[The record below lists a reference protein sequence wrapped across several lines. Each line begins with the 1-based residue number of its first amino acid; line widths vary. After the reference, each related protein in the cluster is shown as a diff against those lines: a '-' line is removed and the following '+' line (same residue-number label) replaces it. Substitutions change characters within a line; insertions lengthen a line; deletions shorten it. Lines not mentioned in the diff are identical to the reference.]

1 MKLLRH
7 RKTEDKQKGLK
18 HKLLLIEVL
27 VIGLPLLIVAYV
39 YYSTNIQLTISQILI
54 FALTLILILAGLIIL
69 RQIIDKFLMAADFIK
84 RVEGGDK
91 FLQEMQKDTTGL
103 HEITTSFSSLMKN
116 FEETTA
122 ELKRR
127 VFELFAIKELNEIAG
142 KSLDFKELMN
152 ALLEKAMA
160 VSKAEIGS
168 VFIVEP
174 KMKRFRVVASK
185 GLESGLQEGSYINF
199 KESPVR
205 HVVYSKKPLRVENIK
220 TDSRTD
226 KPNDPQSGPPSFLSM
241 PIFIKEHL
249 IAVLNLSS
257 GNGKQVSDSNDEQI
271 LSIMIGEIS
280 FALEN
285 ALLHSKIEQHLKS
298 LQRRTSELTS
308 TNDKLQ
314 LEIFERKRAEEAL
327 QKAHDELEI
336 RVWERTS
343 DLAKTN
349 KKLMREIAERKQ
361 TEERLKQ
368 AKETAEAANIAKSQ
382 FLANISHELHTPL
395 HSIIGFSEI
404 LQRETYGEL
413 NEKQIKQINN
423 IHSSGHQ
430 LLKLIN
436 EMLDFSKVEA
446 EPGKLE
452 LSQLDISAALHDALN
467 TVKTAADK
475 KGINLSVEIE
485 QGLSRITADQVK
497 LKQIL
502 YNLLSN
508 SIKFTPEGKEVNVS
522 ARILD
527 SKSKEDQPKIAIS
540 VIDAGVGIKPE
551 DQKRIFGAFE
561 QVDSSLTRHFE
572 GAGMGLALTKKLVE
586 LHGGRIWIESGGED
600 KGSTFTFTIPG

>member
-1 MKLLRH
+1 
-7 RKTEDKQKGLK
+7 
-18 HKLLLIEVL
+18 
-27 VIGLPLLIVAYV
+27 
-39 YYSTNIQLTISQILI
+39 
-54 FALTLILILAGLIIL
+54 
-69 RQIIDKFLMAADFIK
+69 
-84 RVEGGDK
+84 
-91 FLQEMQKDTTGL
+91 
-103 HEITTSFSSLMKN
+103 
-116 FEETTA
+116 
-122 ELKRR
+122 
-127 VFELFAIKELNEIAG
+127 
-142 KSLDFKELMN
+142 
-152 ALLEKAMA
+152 
-160 VSKAEIGS
+160 
-168 VFIVEP
+168 
-174 KMKRFRVVASK
+174 
-185 GLESGLQEGSYINF
+185 
-199 KESPVR
+199 
-205 HVVYSKKPLRVENIK
+205 
-220 TDSRTD
+220 
-226 KPNDPQSGPPSFLSM
+226 M

-298 LQRRTSELTS
+298 LQRRTSELTR

-343 DLAKTN
+343 DLTKTN
-349 KKLMREIAERKQ
+349 KKLIREIAERKQ

-382 FLANISHELHTPL
+382 FLANISHEFHTPL

-404 LQRETYGEL
+404 LQKETYGEL

-423 IHSSGHQ
+423 IHSSGHK

-436 EMLDFSKVEA
+436 EMLDLSKVEA

-527 SKSKEDQPKIAIS
+527 SKSKENQPKIAIS

-586 LHGGRIWIESGGED
+586 LHGGRIWIESEGED